1 MTAVQLP
8 WDERWLNAT
17 EYLLMLRCAQA
28 YNEAFGVPILSK
40 HPSSVYTAPV
50 HGLVYYLSRQTLR
63 DLGFPRV
70 KGLHKRFKWKK
81 MNFLTAIPKHK
92 PLVHYVVATARL
104 ASVCYR
110 MHIVAEAARGDLLLC
125 QVLKIQTRFKLGV
138 GIPSRQHFRGDRLP
152 ASIVE
157 DDSDKEDTVRSPVP
171 RPQSPSKPMSPWASP
186 LSEWHRSPQIV
197 EESWPVTF
205 LSLHQQWPPGRSLPL
220 AETMQ
225 ISSFDAQYESDS
237 AIEALLE
244 APKDSSW
251 P

>member
-8 WDERWLNAT
+8 WTERWLNAA
-17 EYLLMLRCAQA
+17 EYQRMLRCAEA
-28 YNEAFGVPILSK
+28 YSQAFGLPILLQ
-40 HPSSVYTAPV
+40 HPPSVYTAPS
-50 HGLVYYLSRQTLR
+50 HGLVYYLSRHTLR

-70 KGLHKRFKWKK
+70 RGLHKRFKWKK

-110 MHIVAEAARGDLLLC
+110 MHIVAEATRDDLLLC

-152 ASIVE
+152 ANPE
-157 DDSDKEDTVRSPVP
+157 EEDSDQENKLPSPGL
-171 RPQSPSKPMSPWASP
+171 RHQSPKPSSPWTSPMSD
-186 LSEWHRSPQIV
+186 WHRSPQV
-197 EESWPVTF
+197 LQEDWPAPF
-205 LSLHQQWPPGRSLPL
+205 LSLHPWSGKPLPQ
-220 AETMQ
+220 AEIQ
-225 ISSFDAQYESDS
+225 ISSFDAQFESDS
-237 AIEALLE
+237 CIEALLE
-244 APKDSSW
+244 APKDSNW